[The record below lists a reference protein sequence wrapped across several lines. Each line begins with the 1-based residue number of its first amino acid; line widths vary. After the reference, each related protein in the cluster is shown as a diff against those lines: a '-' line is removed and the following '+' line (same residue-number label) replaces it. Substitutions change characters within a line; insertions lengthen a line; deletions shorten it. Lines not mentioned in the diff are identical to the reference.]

1 MDDVMAGKR
10 SVNPP
15 RQSGKQGS
23 ECSFLAPANTIT
35 TKLHSDPCF
44 PGAGTLSADS
54 WPHTSTITIATDT
67 MGALTA
73 GGEGSAMGA
82 RTGFWFHNDTEKGY
96 EGKPARD
103 YRSARALD
111 HGFSKA

>member
-1 MDDVMAGKR
+1 
-10 SVNPP
+10 
-15 RQSGKQGS
+15 
-23 ECSFLAPANTIT
+23 
-35 TKLHSDPCF
+35 
-44 PGAGTLSADS
+44 
-54 WPHTSTITIATDT
+54 